1 MPARTDAWFVSPGLR
16 PVRLA
21 LRVSRALAAVNRRN
35 LAVAT
40 LYNMGTVTLSFA
52 GLMSPILCAVIMPLT
67 SLSII
72 LATIASL
79 SPQRSLWRS

>member
-1 MPARTDAWFVSPGLR
+1 
-16 PVRLA
+16 VRLA

>member
-1 MPARTDAWFVSPGLR
+1 MPSRTDAWFVSPGLR

-21 LRVSRALAAVNRRN
+21 LRAARALAAVNRRN

-40 LYNMGTVTLSFA
+40 IYNAGTVALSFA
-52 GLMSPILCAVIMPLT
+52 GVMSPILCAVIMPLT

-72 LATIASL
+72 LATIAQL
-79 SPQRSLWRS
+79 SPSRSLWRS